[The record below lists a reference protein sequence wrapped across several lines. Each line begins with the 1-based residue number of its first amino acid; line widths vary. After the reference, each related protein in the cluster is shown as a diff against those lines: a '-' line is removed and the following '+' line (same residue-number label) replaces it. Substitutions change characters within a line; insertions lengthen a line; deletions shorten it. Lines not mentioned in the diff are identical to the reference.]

1 MLISFHPSLFLKDK
15 LKYKVLNCT
24 HCTSSVSDPCQLIGT
39 VHVQLTTE
47 MRKKRNHLQKDTM
60 CLIQNITNKD
70 FLKQVEHLLDVV

>member
-1 MLISFHPSLFLKDK
+1 M
-15 LKYKVLNCT
+15 
-24 HCTSSVSDPCQLIGT
+24 SDPCQLIGS

-70 FLKQVEHLLDVV
+70 FLKQVEHLLDVVWGAVMYFTLFFQHVYDDEHDKQEE